1 MPSTLYMESEKMET
15 DKKWYVIHTYSG
27 YENKVKAN
35 LERKVHSMGMENE
48 IFDIVVPVDD
58 ETEIK
63 DGKRKTIKRKVFP
76 GYVLVQMIVNES
88 SWYAVRNTPGV
99 TGFVGSDS
107 TKPLPLADSEVRRI
121 LKLEKP
127 SDKPRVRPNVSVEVG
142 EAVRIT
148 EGAFES
154 IPGTVVDID
163 YERGKIKV
171 LVEMFGKETP
181 VEVNGDQVEKI

>member
-1 MPSTLYMESEKMET
+1 MEA

-48 IFDIVVPVDD
+48 IFDIVVPMDD

-107 TKPLPLADSEVRRI
+107 TKPLPLMDSEVRRI
-121 LKLEKP
+121 LKIEKP
-127 SDKPRVRPNVSVEVG
+127 GDEPRVRPTVSVEIG
-142 EAVRIT
+142 EAVQIT
-148 EGAFES
+148 EGAFEN

-181 VEVNGDQVEKI
+181 VEVNGDQVEKFDR